1 MVKRN
6 AITPAKKK
14 KFLEAIAKGFS
25 VSMSCRMAHFSKSGI
40 QKHVKKSAA
49 FKKAWDEAYET
60 GADVLEDEAWRRAVE
75 GWDEPKWYQDK
86 EVGAVRKFSDR
97 LLEML
102 LKARRPD
109 KYRERIDAN
118 VTGDITVKVVKF
130 ANGDKDTK

>member
-1 MVKRN
+1 MANRN

-14 KFLEAIAKGFS
+14 KFLDAIAKGYS
-25 VSMSCRMAHFSKSGI
+25 VSMSCRIAHFSKSGI
-40 QKHVKKSAA
+40 QKHHAKSKA
-49 FKKAWDEAYET
+49 FRKAWDEAYES

-75 GWDEPKWYQDK
+75 GIDEPKWYKDV
-86 EVGAVRKFSDR
+86 EIGAVRKFSDR

-109 KYRERIDAN
+109 KFKERFDAN

-130 ANGDKDTK
+130 ADGDKNTK